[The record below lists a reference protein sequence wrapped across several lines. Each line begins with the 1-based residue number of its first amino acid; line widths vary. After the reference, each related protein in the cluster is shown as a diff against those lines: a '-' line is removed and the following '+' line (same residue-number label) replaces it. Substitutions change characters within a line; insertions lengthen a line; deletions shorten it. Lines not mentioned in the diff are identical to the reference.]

1 MKYLN
6 KSLASGLS
14 IVFFMVVAQ
23 SVLAAPITFNTA
35 LPVAK
40 GEFINREQ
48 VVLMRSGDDPGSLDR
63 DMQVN
68 SLVSVLGYGIS
79 GKLAAFVAFPYADK
93 ELSISMN
100 GSRVARSNKDFGD
113 LTAFGRYTFWQQDAP
128 GQTFRIAGF
137 GGVKAPTG
145 SDEASDSLGRLSIP
159 LQTSTGAWDGFGG
172 IVTTYQTL
180 EYQLDGQLAYR
191 VNAIA
196 NSSAN
201 SFEAGNEARLD
212 ASLQYRL
219 WPHTLSTDLPGFLY
233 GVLETNLIYWDYNEV
248 QGQDDPNSGGT
259 TLFLTPGLQYVTK
272 RVILEAAVQLPASQD
287 LNGTA
292 LETDYILRT
301 GFRWNF

>member
-1 MKYLN
+1 MKFRN
-6 KSLASGLS
+6 NSLVIGLPLL
-14 IVFFMVVAQ
+14 FFTVAAQ
-23 SVLAAPITFNTA
+23 SVSAAPITFNTA

-48 VVLMRSGDDPGSLDR
+48 VVIIRSSDDPSSSDR

-79 GKLAAFVAFPYADK
+79 GKLAAFVALPYADK
-93 ELSISMN
+93 ELSVSIN
-100 GSRVARSNKDFGD
+100 GSRVERSNNDFGD
-113 LTAFGRYTFWQQDAP
+113 LTTFGRYTFWQQDAP

-145 SDEASDSLGRLSIP
+145 SDDEVDSLGRLPIP
-159 LQTSTGAWDGFGG
+159 VQPSTGAWDGFGG
-172 IVTTYQTL
+172 IVATYQTL
-180 EYQLDGQLAYR
+180 DYQLDGQLAYR
-191 VNAIA
+191 VNG
-196 NSSAN
+196 SAN
-201 SFEAGNEARLD
+201 SFDAGDEARLD

-219 WPHTLSTDLPGFLY
+219 WPRTLSADLPGFLY
-233 GVLETNLIYWDYNEV
+233 GVLETNFLYRDHNEV

>member
-1 MKYLN
+1 MKYHN
-6 KSLASGLS
+6 NSLASGLPLL
-14 IVFFMVVAQ
+14 FFAIAAQ
-23 SVLAAPITFNTA
+23 PVSAAPITFNTA

-48 VVLMRSGDDPGSLDR
+48 VVIMRSGDDPSGLRR

-79 GKLAAFVAFPYADK
+79 GKLAVFVALPYADK
-93 ELSISMN
+93 ELSLSMN
-100 GSRVARSNKDFGD
+100 GSRVERSNDAFGD
-113 LTAFGRYTFWQQDAP
+113 LTTFGRYTFWQQDAP

-145 SDEASDSLGRLSIP
+145 SDDQSDSLGRLP
-159 LQTSTGAWDGFGG
+159 VPVQPSTGAWDGFGG
-172 IVTTYQTL
+172 IVATYQTL

-191 VNAIA
+191 VNG
-196 NSSAN
+196 SAN
-201 SFEAGNEARLD
+201 SFEAGDEARLD

-219 WPHTLSTDLPGFLY
+219 WPRTLGADLAGFLY
-233 GVLETNLIYWDYNEV
+233 GVLETNLIYRDHNEV

-259 TLFLTPGLQYVTK
+259 TLFITPGLQYVTK
-272 RVILEAAVQLPASQD
+272 RMILEAAVQLPVSQN

-301 GFRWNF
+301 GFRWNY